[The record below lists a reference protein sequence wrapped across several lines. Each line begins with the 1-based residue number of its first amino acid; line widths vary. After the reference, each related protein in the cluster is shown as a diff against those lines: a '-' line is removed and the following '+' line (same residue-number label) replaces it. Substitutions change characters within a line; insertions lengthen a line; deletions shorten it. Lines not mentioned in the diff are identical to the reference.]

1 MDTVLICKPPDHPGQ
16 VCRRLPLDTFSEE
29 PPCFGLPGQ
38 PEATMQPARACTR
51 LGDRMQPSPPSPPG
65 SLDRGLGS
73 AGRVPVARRL
83 PLGLSSS
90 SGQGGRG
97 QTTRSCKQPHAPP
110 PGAPAWQRHF
120 TDQAPG
126 SEPPPNR
133 AHYLRTTCSDTLML
147 RHRKASAAE
156 LSLNSLTGGEL
167 FKPCLGGLAILKLPG
182 EEGRPKPQ
190 RAQLPGGESK
200 PLEG

>member
-1 MDTVLICKPPDHPGQ
+1 MRTPCSQPVLLHSYEAWGQ
-16 VCRRLPLDTFSEE
+16 NATFPLLTARLPGPRAGLSRVGPWPKAATWALLQVRPGRAWAGNEVMQAA
-29 PPCFGLPGQ
+29 PCT
-38 PEATMQPARACTR
+38 ATRV
-51 LGDRMQPSPPSPPG
+51 LPPG
-65 SLDRGLGS
+65 SATSQGKLQGLN
-73 AGRVPVARRL
+73 
-83 PLGLSSS
+83 
-90 SGQGGRG
+90 
-97 QTTRSCKQPHAPP
+97 PP
-110 PGAPAWQRHF
+110 P
-120 TDQAPG
+120 DK
-126 SEPPPNR
+126 

-167 FKPCLGGLAILKLPG
+167 FKPCLGGLAILKLPD

>member
-1 MDTVLICKPPDHPGQ
+1 MFIQGLGTECN
-16 VCRRLPLDTFSEE
+16 LPIPHHQAPWTEGCAQQGRSLW
-29 PPCFGLPGQ
+29 
-38 PEATMQPARACTR
+38 PEGCH
-51 LGDRMQPSPPSPPG
+51 LGSPPALAREDMGRRRGHASSPM
-65 SLDRGLGS
+65 
-73 AGRVPVARRL
+73 
-83 PLGLSSS
+83 
-90 SGQGGRG
+90 
-97 QTTRSCKQPHAPP
+97 HHH
-110 PGAPAWQRHF
+110 PGAPAL
-120 TDQAPG
+120 APT
-126 SEPPPNR
+126 SRAKLQDLSPPPNK

>member
-126 SEPPPNR
+126 SEPPPQQSPLPADHMFRHTDAAAPEGIGCR
-133 AHYLRTTCSDTLML
+133 ALLEFFDGWRVIQALFGGSGYPQTT
-147 RHRKASAAE
+147 R
-156 LSLNSLTGGEL
+156 
-167 FKPCLGGLAILKLPG
+167 
-182 EEGRPKPQ
+182 
-190 RAQLPGGESK
+190 
-200 PLEG
+200 

>member
-1 MDTVLICKPPDHPGQ
+1 
-16 VCRRLPLDTFSEE
+16 
-29 PPCFGLPGQ
+29 
-38 PEATMQPARACTR
+38 MQPARALTLLRGLGTECNLPTAHCQAPWTKGWAQQGGPLWPKAATWALLQVRPGRAWAGNEVMQAAPCTATR
-51 LGDRMQPSPPSPPG
+51 VLPPG
-65 SLDRGLGS
+65 SATSQGKLQGL
-73 AGRVPVARRL
+73 
-83 PLGLSSS
+83 
-90 SGQGGRG
+90 
-97 QTTRSCKQPHAPP
+97 KPP
-110 PGAPAWQRHF
+110 P
-120 TDQAPG
+120 DK
-126 SEPPPNR
+126 

-167 FKPCLGGLAILKLPG
+167 FKPCLGGLAILKLPD